1 MRCNN
6 FKDYLER
13 YSDKTLS
20 TRKLYVMEEHLKSC
34 VKCRCTHTDSNT
46 IKSIFMELPQPPV
59 PAELTA
65 EIMRSVRN
73 SLSSAKNR
81 DEGVL
86 IQWWKEAAVP
96 VRLAFSVVSLIFIAA
111 GVFMGKDLWSAPGSE
126 AYPEYT
132 ELDAFSETQKGSLEY
147 GYFQLINT
155 PIKGD
160 IK

>member
-13 YSDKTLS
+13 YTDKTLS
-20 TRKLYVMEEHLKSC
+20 TRKLSAMEEHLKSC
-34 VKCRCTHTDSNT
+34 VKCRCTLTDSNYT
-46 IKSIFMELPQPPV
+46 KSLFMELPQPLV

-65 EIMRSVRN
+65 GIMRSVRN
-73 SLSSAKNR
+73 SLSGAEKCNER
-81 DEGVL
+81 IL
-86 IQWWKEAAVP
+86 TQWWNEARIP

-111 GVFMGKDLWSAPGSE
+111 GVFMGKDLWSAPVSK

-132 ELDAFSETQKGSLEY
+132 ELDTFSDSQKGSLEDV
-147 GYFQLINT
+147 YFQLITT

-160 IK
+160 EK